1 MVMPRRET
9 ILAAALVFA
18 GVFSGARTVAQD
30 AEAAPAD
37 ACGKTLSPAVMAAWA
52 GVGGQDGRLGCP
64 VESEGDT
71 ATSIKGTAARDA
83 RFRGGEIVRH
93 MSGPLAGKAFAVQ
106 ACDRLYVQYG
116 GVSGWLGLPTS
127 DAINTPDGQTQHFE
141 GGTLR
146 RGRALD
152 ECEAEKG

>member
-1 MVMPRRET
+1 MPRPLKV
-9 ILAAALVFA
+9 LAAAVVFVA
-18 GVFSGARTVAQD
+18 GFTGSPAIAQD
-30 AEAAPAD
+30 TGAAPAD
-37 ACGKTLSPAVMAAWA
+37 ACGKSLSPATMTAWA

-71 ATSIKGTAARDA
+71 ATSIKGTAARGA
-83 RFRGGEIVRH
+83 RFQGGEVVRH
-93 MSGPLAGKAFAVQ
+93 MSGPLAGKAFAVE

-127 DAINTPDGQTQHFE
+127 DAINTPDGQRQRFE

-146 RGRALD
+146 LGRALG
-152 ECEAEKG
+152 ECEAEKAS